1 VKIVQL
7 LQGSESWHA
16 HRASHWNAS
25 DAPAMLGVS
34 PYKTRAALLRE
45 LATGIGAEVDAATQQ
60 RFDDGHRFEALARPL
75 AEKIIG
81 EELYACVGV
90 DGRYSASFDGLT
102 LMGDTAWEHKTL
114 SESLREAILRAEA
127 GEDIT
132 GADLP
137 EMYRAQMEHQCM
149 VSDAQRVLFMATRWE
164 GDQVAEQL
172 WCWYTPDPELR
183 ERIIAGWAQFERD
196 LANYQPEPI
205 EAPKPIGR
213 TPETLPSLRIEARG
227 MVTASNLNEFRE
239 HAMLV
244 LSGINRT
251 LKTDEEFADAEQ
263 AVKWCSVVEDRLEAA
278 KANVLGQMADV
289 DAVCRTIDD
298 VAAETRRIR
307 LELDRLVKAEK
318 ESRKAELVRA
328 GVDALA
334 AHYADMNRSLGE
346 YAIAL
351 DTMRSAEIGASIRGL
366 KTLAS
371 MRDKIDAAVAAAKI
385 QASQTAERVRACIA
399 LLPTHPDHAILFPD
413 RVQLCRTKQPEDLAM
428 LVAHRIGEHKRREEE
443 RERARQQREVE
454 EAERLREKI
463 RQEEEAKARAEFE
476 RGQAVLREEE
486 ENVRREDEE
495 RRSTPA
501 APVHIQPKPAAPESR
516 IKLGD
521 INAAIAP
528 LSIDA
533 KGLAQLGFPH
543 AATDKAAKLYAES
556 SFEAILSAL
565 AKTIARADLRRKAA

>member
-1 VKIVQL
+1 MQRKTHSLVQ
-7 LQGSESWHA
+7 GEAAWYA
-16 HRASHWNAS
+16 HRAGSFNAS
-25 DAPAMLGVS
+25 EASAMMGAS
-34 PYKTRAALLRE
+34 KYRQRTDLLRE
-45 LATGIGAEVDAATQQ
+45 KATGITPEVSDAQQ
-60 RFDDGHRFEALARPL
+60 RLFDAGHAAEALIRPAVEL
-75 AEKIIG
+75 AISN
-81 EELYACVGV
+81 ELYPVTMSVEINGLNL
-90 DGRYSASFDGLT
+90 SASLDGLT
-102 LMGDTAWEHKTL
+102 LEGDTAF
-114 SESLREAILRAEA
+114 EAKLWNEELAAQVRA
-127 GEDIT
+127 GELHPHYYWQLEQQLLCSGAERVIFAT
-132 GADLP
+132 GDGAEKLATM
-137 EMYRAQMEHQCM
+137 EYRA
-149 VSDAQRVLFMATRWE
+149 VPGRADAL
-164 GDQVAEQL
+164 
-172 WCWYTPDPELR
+172 
-183 ERIIAGWAQFERD
+183 IAGWLQFERD
-196 LANYQPEPI
+196 LAAYQPEPA

-318 ESRKAELVRA
+318 ESRKGELVRA

-428 LVAHRIGEHKRREEE
+428 LVAHRIAEHQKREEE

-454 EAERLREKI
+454 EAERLREQI
-463 RQEEEAKARAEFE
+463 RKEEEAKARAEFE
-476 RGQAVLREEE
+476 RGQAILREEE

-495 RRSTPA
+495 RKATPA
-501 APVHIQPKPAAPESR
+501 APVRIQPKPAPPESR

-528 LSIDA
+528 LSITAD
-533 KGLAQLGFPH
+533 GLAQLGFPH
-543 AATDKAAKLYAES
+543 VGTDRAAKLYAES

-565 AKTIARADLRRKAA
+565 AKTIARADLRREAA